1 MSIEE
6 DFVLEENIEKSEKE
20 KYHIFQ
26 KIKKK
31 AEKGNIKPEDKILV
45 LKDSY
50 VYFGNNISQ
59 IFWKKSRF
67 ITFLNEEGNNKF
79 NKKYFI
85 HNQDSLERALIEAKI
100 TEVLM
105 TNEEAIKKNY
115 DSNNSGNSNSS
126 SESSKEVKIED
137 ILEKSIDVI
146 KQDKFI
152 KLYDIFSK
160 KNFENRFVVN
170 KVKDLDFNLKKY
182 KDFSLN
188 NENDIDLQKVK
199 NTWINEINEFYKKR
213 GTNFELI
220 ITGPRGIGKTFN
232 ILLYSNLYK
241 LPRIYF
247 PIKEMIKYNNRKWK
261 KIALYETLYIF
272 HDLIEMQEFQN
283 YSKDIPSDKD
293 LFQFIY
299 LYINYIFK
307 FFEKRKLVNKILII
321 LDNYDDSLDSFN
333 TISKISDFIYNN
345 NYKMLLCI
353 IGNCPYIYNK
363 YYNFILNQNQKYNI
377 TFLALPHEEEND
389 ILKIPLYNDKYNK
402 CNEKEKANFKQILK
416 NEIFEEFNKIELIN
430 DIKKEDFE
438 HLPFEYLTLKKDE
451 VKKNYIKISFQ
462 LNLYKEVFLESI
474 KGLLKIDNIKSN
486 FNLESNDDNTTQKDG
501 IQFEDIIV
509 EQIWNNTL
517 GLYEFPEKNKIR
529 INDIFSIKS
538 YVGIKNKIEKNKN
551 LIIRQLQFNGKYYDL
566 LVIINT
572 NKKRYGI
579 FVQIGLS
586 KNGNDIVKYFN
597 NLAKYYIDY
606 KKGIKKLI
614 GVKINQIGFL
624 LIFDYEKQLSL
635 IQENSKSQGIEFCK
649 ENNIAYLIY
658 KNFKLY
664 HYLDSEDPI
673 TSINSIDFNN
683 SLILDEIRISSIDI
697 FKNNYIDLCEKMI
710 SEQYI
715 PYILLVE
722 EEKNEIIKCINKE
735 YNKKFNNLQF
745 ITNMGKKVEDFL
757 NFGFFCDDF
766 EQVNIIETDTDKYI
780 IYKSNIWIIKNNKL
794 EYIEEL
800 EKNKIK
806 KKPKNMT
813 YIF

>member
-1 MSIEE
+1 M
-6 DFVLEENIEKSEKE
+6 
-20 KYHIFQ
+20 
-26 KIKKK
+26 
-31 AEKGNIKPEDKILV
+31 
-45 LKDSY
+45 
-50 VYFGNNISQ
+50 
-59 IFWKKSRF
+59 
-67 ITFLNEEGNNKF
+67 
-79 NKKYFI
+79 
-85 HNQDSLERALIEAKI
+85 
-100 TEVLM
+100 
-105 TNEEAIKKNY
+105 
-115 DSNNSGNSNSS
+115 
-126 SESSKEVKIED
+126 
-137 ILEKSIDVI
+137 
-146 KQDKFI
+146 
-152 KLYDIFSK
+152 
-160 KNFENRFVVN
+160 
-170 KVKDLDFNLKKY
+170 
-182 KDFSLN
+182 
-188 NENDIDLQKVK
+188 
-199 NTWINEINEFYKKR
+199 
-213 GTNFELI
+213 
-220 ITGPRGIGKTFN
+220 
-232 ILLYSNLYK
+232 
-241 LPRIYF
+241 
-247 PIKEMIKYNNRKWK
+247 
-261 KIALYETLYIF
+261 
-272 HDLIEMQEFQN
+272 
-283 YSKDIPSDKD
+283 
-293 LFQFIY
+293 
-299 LYINYIFK
+299 
-307 FFEKRKLVNKILII
+307 
-321 LDNYDDSLDSFN
+321 
-333 TISKISDFIYNN
+333 
-345 NYKMLLCI
+345 
-353 IGNCPYIYNK
+353 
-363 YYNFILNQNQKYNI
+363 
-377 TFLALPHEEEND
+377 
-389 ILKIPLYNDKYNK
+389 
-402 CNEKEKANFKQILK
+402 
-416 NEIFEEFNKIELIN
+416 
-430 DIKKEDFE
+430 
-438 HLPFEYLTLKKDE
+438 
-451 VKKNYIKISFQ
+451 
-462 LNLYKEVFLESI
+462 FLESI

-486 FNLESNDDNTTQKDG
+486 FNLELNDDNTTQKDG

-551 LIIRQLQFNGKYYDL
+551 VIIRQLQFNGKYYDL
-566 LVIINT
+566 LVIINI

-658 KNFKLY
+658 KNLKLY

-697 FKNNYIDLCEKMI
+697 LKNKYIDLCEKMI

>member
-1 MSIEE
+1 MSKY
-6 DFVLEENIEKSEKE
+6 LNI
-20 KYHIFQ
+20 FT
-26 KIKKK
+26 
-31 AEKGNIKPEDKILV
+31 D
-45 LKDSY
+45 
-50 VYFGNNISQ
+50 
-59 IFWKKSRF
+59 
-67 ITFLNEEGNNKF
+67 
-79 NKKYFI
+79 
-85 HNQDSLERALIEAKI
+85 
-100 TEVLM
+100 
-105 TNEEAIKKNY
+105 
-115 DSNNSGNSNSS
+115 
-126 SESSKEVKIED
+126 
-137 ILEKSIDVI
+137 
-146 KQDKFI
+146 
-152 KLYDIFSK
+152 
-160 KNFENRFVVN
+160 
-170 KVKDLDFNLKKY
+170 
-182 KDFSLN
+182 
-188 NENDIDLQKVK
+188 
-199 NTWINEINEFYKKR
+199 
-213 GTNFELI
+213 
-220 ITGPRGIGKTFN
+220 
-232 ILLYSNLYK
+232 
-241 LPRIYF
+241 
-247 PIKEMIKYNNRKWK
+247 
-261 KIALYETLYIF
+261 
-272 HDLIEMQEFQN
+272 
-283 YSKDIPSDKD
+283 
-293 LFQFIY
+293 
-299 LYINYIFK
+299 
-307 FFEKRKLVNKILII
+307 
-321 LDNYDDSLDSFN
+321 
-333 TISKISDFIYNN
+333 
-345 NYKMLLCI
+345 
-353 IGNCPYIYNK
+353 
-363 YYNFILNQNQKYNI
+363 
-377 TFLALPHEEEND
+377 
-389 ILKIPLYNDKYNK
+389 
-402 CNEKEKANFKQILK
+402 
-416 NEIFEEFNKIELIN
+416 IN

-551 LIIRQLQFNGKYYDL
+551 VIIRQLQFNGKYYDL
-566 LVIINT
+566 LVIINI
-572 NKKRYGI
+572 NKKGYGI

-586 KNGNDIVKYFN
+586 KKGNDIVKYFN
-597 NLAKYYIDY
+597 NLAKYHIDY

-806 KKPKNMT
+806 KKAKEYDLYLLERKRNRT
-813 YIF
+813 ETE